1 MLGGHHLSQAEWSS
15 ARDSRHLMEHTE
27 HSPPRLLQRQ
37 MGGLA
42 LVFIPPP
49 SGASVTEELFRTEE
63 SRLAEWVPESSF
75 EGAFLNINVEN
86 RFPMLKGLSS
96 REKTQ

>member
-1 MLGGHHLSQAEWSS
+1 MPGGHHLSQAEWSS
-15 ARDSRHLMEHTE
+15 VRDSRHLMEHTE
-27 HSPPRLLQRQ
+27 RSPPRLLQWQ
-37 MGGLA
+37 MGSLA
-42 LVFIPPP
+42 LVFIPPL

>member
-1 MLGGHHLSQAEWSS
+1 MPGAHHLSQAKWSS
-15 ARDSRHLMEHTE
+15 ARDSRHPMEHTGC
-27 HSPPRLLQRQ
+27 SLPRLLQWQ
-37 MGGLA
+37 MGDLA
-42 LVFIPPP
+42 LVFIPLP

-75 EGAFLNINVEN
+75 EEAFLRTNVEN
-86 RFPMLKGLSS
+86 RLLMLKRLSS